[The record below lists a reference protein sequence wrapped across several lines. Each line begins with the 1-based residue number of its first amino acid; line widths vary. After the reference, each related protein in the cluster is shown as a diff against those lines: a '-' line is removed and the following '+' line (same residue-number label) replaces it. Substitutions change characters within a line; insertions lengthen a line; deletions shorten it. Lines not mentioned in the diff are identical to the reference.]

1 MGGAGLSTHCFH
13 LWGGIF
19 EGIGS
24 LSSPPAHF
32 FLKVGRGLLSPMN
45 ICAWDEVKRIDMNKD
60 RTGKQPPCGL
70 GHVCGGLNWVA
81 DPGRMGD
88 TEGALAVLGS
98 EGVSECPGSFEN

>member
-1 MGGAGLSTHCFH
+1 
-13 LWGGIF
+13 
-19 EGIGS
+19 
-24 LSSPPAHF
+24 
-32 FLKVGRGLLSPMN
+32 MN
-45 ICAWDEVKRIDMNKD
+45 ICVWDEVKRIDMNKD

-98 EGVSECPGSFEN
+98 EGVSEYPGSFENWLLSPLLILALLPPCLIPYPALFQECPGIIQF